1 MKCNGLHVVHPP
13 THSSIHPFII
23 LSWFL
28 SPKQVPGTGDMVSK
42 ISIVPPNI
50 VYILVLETDNQELTI
65 QRMLNN
71 DYMEAVGLAVASI
84 LIKLF
89 N

>member
-1 MKCNGLHVVHPP
+1 
-13 THSSIHPFII
+13 
-23 LSWFL
+23 
-28 SPKQVPGTGDMVSK
+28 MVRN

-50 VYILVLETDNQELTI
+50 VYILVLETNNQALTI
-65 QRMLNN
+65 VMLNN

-84 LIKLF
+84 LI